1 LENRITAKRQDIV
14 KLSINRDK
22 LKSKRAEY
30 DVQINSLNNSRVSAE
45 ESNKTA
51 RVELEKTQSRVRDT
65 EIQLTAAKSRKADLE
80 MSLEKFQKEYSQKG
94 SQLRSLA
101 KSLSEKEAEFARLNA
116 QSEVLKQAEH
126 TFAGY
131 SGGAKTLLED
141 FNARQVDGAK
151 GVLGEILKVPK
162 EYEIAVGAAL
172 GEYIDGIV
180 LQGYEDISEALS
192 ILEQKSEN
200 GALIPLGNLY
210 PAAIK
215 KNYGNQ
221 DGVIARASELV
232 QVSKELNPV
241 VEILLADTWVVE
253 DREAA
258 EKLLSTI
265 RSDRDFRDNLSVK
278 VVTRTGEVFYATG
291 QIRTSSGSAPV
302 SMSRPRRLK
311 DLREKVDKLES
322 QVTDIQKQV
331 EEVEVEI
338 GSARAEEIQL
348 VKQLHHETTELEA
361 ASAAHNQEI
370 LAFDRVNR
378 ELLWREEQIQ
388 AFKEH
393 IDTYQA
399 KIKQTA
405 GELELLNGQI
415 LEVQEEAEA
424 QSEKLTSLP
433 IDNLQADLS
442 HWGTRLEILKQGLRT
457 AQARRTEREQL
468 HSAAKTRRGSIEKNI
483 LEIQG
488 HRAELESHVENLM
501 QNSHKI
507 AGDIEASAAS
517 ISPSE
522 TALEEIEDKLSEI
535 LRLES
540 RERVLTSQA
549 EQSFTQARINQIRKQ
564 EALDGLRRQ
573 IEADFGLVAFEYH
586 DDVSGPTPLP
596 LEGIVEDLPLREELH
611 PDLEVSLKRQRA
623 LTRRIGPINPE
634 AQAEYQDVSDRYEF
648 LSSQVNDLQEAS
660 EGVQR
665 VIAELDEIMQREFCN
680 TFDAVAEEFRQ
691 IFGRLFGGGSAK
703 LILTDPDDL
712 TNTGIDIEARLPGRR
727 EQGLSL
733 LSGGERSLTA
743 VALVFSLLRVSPTPF
758 CVLDEVDAMLD
769 EANVGRFRELLRELS
784 DTTQFIMI
792 THNRATVQVADII
805 YGVTMGHDSTS
816 KILSLKVD
824 ELEKVI
830 K

>member
-1 LENRITAKRQDIV
+1 
-14 KLSINRDK
+14 
-22 LKSKRAEY
+22 
-30 DVQINSLNNSRVSAE
+30 
-45 ESNKTA
+45 
-51 RVELEKTQSRVRDT
+51 
-65 EIQLTAAKSRKADLE
+65 
-80 MSLEKFQKEYSQKG
+80 
-94 SQLRSLA
+94 
-101 KSLSEKEAEFARLNA
+101 
-116 QSEVLKQAEH
+116 
-126 TFAGY
+126 
-131 SGGAKTLLED
+131 
-141 FNARQVDGAK
+141 
-151 GVLGEILKVPK
+151 
-162 EYEIAVGAAL
+162 
-172 GEYIDGIV
+172 
-180 LQGYEDISEALS
+180 
-192 ILEQKSEN
+192 
-200 GALIPLGNLY
+200 
-210 PAAIK
+210 
-215 KNYGNQ
+215 
-221 DGVIARASELV
+221 
-232 QVSKELNPV
+232 
-241 VEILLADTWVVE
+241 
-253 DREAA
+253 
-258 EKLLSTI
+258 
-265 RSDRDFRDNLSVK
+265 
-278 VVTRTGEVFYATG
+278 
-291 QIRTSSGSAPV
+291 
-302 SMSRPRRLK
+302 
-311 DLREKVDKLES
+311 
-322 QVTDIQKQV
+322 
-331 EEVEVEI
+331 
-338 GSARAEEIQL
+338 
-348 VKQLHHETTELEA
+348 
-361 ASAAHNQEI
+361 
-370 LAFDRVNR
+370 
-378 ELLWREEQIQ
+378 
-388 AFKEH
+388 
-393 IDTYQA
+393 
-399 KIKQTA
+399 
-405 GELELLNGQI
+405 
-415 LEVQEEAEA
+415 
-424 QSEKLTSLP
+424 
-433 IDNLQADLS
+433 
-442 HWGTRLEILKQGLRT
+442 LEILKQGLRT
-457 AQARRTEREQL
+457 VQARRTEREQL
-468 HSAAKTRRGSIEKNI
+468 HSAAETRRGSIEKNI

-488 HRAELESHVENLM
+488 HRTELESHVENLM

-507 AGDIEASAAS
+507 AGDIETSAAS

-611 PDLEVSLKRQRA
+611 PDLEISLKRQRA
-623 LTRRIGPINPE
+623 FLRRIGPINPE

-660 EGVQR
+660 EDVQR
-665 VIAELDEIMQREFCN
+665 VIAELDEIMQREFCK

-830 K
+830 N